1 MSRRNQSKPG
11 AVKEKP
17 AGELIYEFATCGNFP
32 KDIAGLEALAAALE
46 RASTDTGITM
56 SAIVRECSG
65 SSAWCPT
72 PHDLRAIATQ
82 MKATLRQTKEGNW
95 RAAQERIYGPAHPE
109 WASAL
114 LAELIAP
121 TPAEQR
127 AKLHERAIRDMLYY
141 TEGDGQELGDRAFWA
156 HARKHDLRD
165 HAALVEAIRARGGWR
180 TARDLAGALEIPQ
193 EQPAKQLEFD
203 GRAAGANDPPF

>member
-1 MSRRNQSKPG
+1 MKNTRSAKI
-11 AVKEKP
+11 VEKP
-17 AGELIYEFATCGNFP
+17 AGEIVMQLAAMANFP
-32 KDIAGLEALAAALE
+32 GERAAVEALARALE
-46 RASTDTGITM
+46 RSACDSGMTM
-56 SAIVRECSG
+56 QAIVDECLNG
-65 SSAWCPT
+65 GAFCPT
-72 PHDLRAIATQ
+72 PFDLRNLAMG
-82 MKATLRQTKEGNW
+82 MKKLAREKREGSIHAKW
-95 RAAQERIYGPAHPE
+95 REQYGEPNPQ
-109 WASAL
+109 WGSDL
-114 LAELIAP
+114 LAQLIAP

-156 HARKHDLRD
+156 YARKHDLRG